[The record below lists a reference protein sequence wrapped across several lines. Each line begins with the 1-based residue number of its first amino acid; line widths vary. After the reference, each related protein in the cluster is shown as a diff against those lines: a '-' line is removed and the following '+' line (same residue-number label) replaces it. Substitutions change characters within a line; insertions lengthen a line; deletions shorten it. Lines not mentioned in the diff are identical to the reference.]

1 MKVKV
6 SLSAMAEGICFQE
19 VFSPSLH
26 QSCKFDV
33 SALYNGASVTTE
45 VEVGRSSW
53 MITVPVRAKG
63 YCPLIIYCK
72 LAGAVNHESD
82 VEYTA

>member
-6 SLSAMAEGICFQE
+6 SLSAIADGICFEE
-19 VFSPSLH
+19 VFFPSLQ

-33 SALYNGASVTTE
+33 SALYNGAPATTE

-53 MITVPVRAKG
+53 MISVPVRAMA
-63 YCPLIIYCK
+63 YCPLIIHCK
-72 LAGAVNHESD
+72 LSGAMNHESD